1 MANLGRNLSPAAL
14 QTRDNLRD
22 WIDSRPNGLDFMM
35 RYPVLATDYDGTLA
49 QNGHVNHSTWASVE
63 RWKATGRRL
72 VLVTG
77 RELEE
82 LLGVCPRIELFD
94 RVVAENGALL
104 YRPMD
109 RSEATLAARPP
120 DGFVKALRDKGVG
133 PISSGRVVVATWEPH
148 RPAIEATIQSM
159 GLDLRVIPN
168 KRALM
173 VLPPGVDKASGLVAA
188 LLELGLTR
196 KETVAVG
203 DAENDLAMLEAC
215 GYSAAVANALP
226 TVKERVNLVTR
237 GDHGAGVAE
246 LIEGILREENTK
258 VFEMSSDPPAGP
270 RPLYNPASDGQ

>member
-1 MANLGRNLSPAAL
+1 
-14 QTRDNLRD
+14 
-22 WIDSRPNGLDFMM
+22 M
-35 RYPVLATDYDGTLA
+35 RYPILATDYDGTLA
-49 QNGHVNHSTWASVE
+49 EHGRVNHSTWASVE
-63 RWKATGRRL
+63 RWKATGRRV

-94 RVVAENGALL
+94 RVVVENGALI

-109 RSEATLAARPP
+109 RSETTLAARPP
-120 DGFVKALRDKGVG
+120 DSFVKALRDKGVG
-133 PISSGRVVVATWEPH
+133 PISCGRVVVATWEPH
-148 RPAIEATIQSM
+148 RPAIEATIQAM

-188 LLELGLTR
+188 LLELGLTPDDA
-196 KETVAVG
+196 VAVG

-215 GYSAAVANALP
+215 GFSAAVANALP

-246 LIEGILREENTK
+246 LIEGLVNGAR
-258 VFEMSSDPPAGP
+258 S
-270 RPLYNPASDGQ
+270 

>member
-1 MANLGRNLSPAAL
+1 M
-14 QTRDNLRD
+14 
-22 WIDSRPNGLDFMM
+22 I

-49 QNGHVNHSTWASVE
+49 EHGHVNDSTWASVE
-63 RWKATGRRL
+63 RWKATGRRV

-94 RVVAENGALL
+94 RVVAENGALI

-109 RSEATLAARPP
+109 RSEAALAARPP
-120 DGFVKALRDKGVG
+120 DSFVKALVEKGVG

-148 RPAIEATIQSM
+148 CPAIEATIREL

-188 LLELGLTR
+188 LLELGLTPDVA
-196 KETVAVG
+196 VAVG

-215 GYSAAVANALP
+215 GYSAAVANALQ
-226 TVKERVNLVTR
+226 TVKERVDLVTR
-237 GDHGAGVAE
+237 GDHGAGVVE
-246 LIEGILREENTK
+246 LIEKILMEENAK
-258 VFEMSSDPPAGP
+258 
-270 RPLYNPASDGQ
+270 N